1 VEVYTG
7 SVKYAGT
14 DANVYINIFGEL
26 GDTGQRW
33 LKHPVSSNINKFEK
47 KDLSL
52 QINQHQQC
60 SFSIT
65 IKYRTA
71 QFD

>member
-1 VEVYTG
+1 MVFYIVEVYTG

-47 KDLSL
+47 GQVNYVIVLSNNLAQGRIKD
-52 QINQHQQC
+52 
-60 SFSIT
+60 
-65 IKYRTA
+65 
-71 QFD
+71 